1 MTAPHVCAVSG
12 VWAPTSR
19 QVRTRHSDRMKKTTK
34 KPQQQPADSRKRL
47 RELDDKA
54 LGTVSGG
61 GGVNPL
67 YQA

>member
-1 MTAPHVCAVSG
+1 
-12 VWAPTSR
+12 
-19 QVRTRHSDRMKKTTK
+19 MKKTTK
-34 KPQQQPADSRKRL
+34 KPQQPQQQPADSRKSL

-54 LGTVSGG
+54 LGNVSGG